1 MHDPLKSIDI
11 RLRQSYTGHV
21 SAKGLKNSHCSDGL
35 VHITYHEANFPRHNL
50 LTPSTKSEMQLI
62 NILLKIS
69 DCRGW
74 PGIHLKVCVTT
85 WWDRSNEINFKWDQ
99 NTSTGI
105 WCQSWTQ
112 RMSQLPNV
120 QPQNGRRGRSN
131 LTQRYADSVQ
141 WTQRTHDQHTWW
153 SPVYREGGNS
163 SYWPASKSILQDNQ
177 NTFIRLIGAV
187 KHSEQCPQLDQLVVH
202 FWTSAFKDQLKPKT

>member
-11 RLRQSYTGHV
+11 SLRQSYTGHV
-21 SAKGLKNSHCSDGL
+21 SAKGLNNSHCNVGL

-50 LTPSTKSEMQLI
+50 LTPPTMSEMQLI
-62 NILLKIS
+62 NISLKIS

-85 WWDRSNEINFKWDQ
+85 WWDRSNEINFKWDH

-112 RMSQLPNV
+112 RMSQLSPMFIHRMEDEEGVDPIWPRGTLTVCSGHREHMISTRGGV
-120 QPQNGRRGRSN
+120 QCTEKVETAATGQLQSQSCKI
-131 LTQRYADSVQ
+131 TQ
-141 WTQRTHDQHTWW
+141 THLF
-153 SPVYREGGNS
+153 V
-163 SYWPASKSILQDNQ
+163 
-177 NTFIRLIGAV
+177 
-187 KHSEQCPQLDQLVVH
+187 
-202 FWTSAFKDQLKPKT
+202 